1 MYLYCHFQTFKVD
14 ISLRQ
19 SWKDPRLDL
28 GENKLTLTVNPADYI
43 WIPDTY
49 FTNARN
55 VHQYTVTK
63 DNTRTVISK
72 NGSVYLSYRYNSSWF
87 KGQLIS
93 IKNLFLTYN
102 THLMCCSPL
111 GSQAQISHHQM
122 ANFVIRPQSIFKLD
136 ATY

>member
-72 NGSVYLSYRYNSSWF
+72 NGSVYLSYRYNSS
-87 KGQLIS
+87 
-93 IKNLFLTYN
+93 
-102 THLMCCSPL
+102 
-111 GSQAQISHHQM
+111 
-122 ANFVIRPQSIFKLD
+122 
-136 ATY
+136 